1 MRDQLA
7 AEATRVAKEEEE
19 KRLAYEAATA
29 REEAAARHVASV
41 KRSGKMK
48 DIRILANENSINDTL
63 DIYLYE
69 PPASRLALYCI
80 KDPSHPVW

>member
-19 KRLAYEAATA
+19 KRLAYEAAAA

-41 KRSGKMK
+41 KRSGT
-48 DIRILANENSINDTL
+48 R
-63 DIYLYE
+63 
-69 PPASRLALYCI
+69 
-80 KDPSHPVW
+80 